1 MLTTADKF
9 WIAALFVG
17 ANVIRSQYGIDFGLT
32 DDIAAN
38 LIQGIGAALVW
49 AIPNKAGAK

>member
-1 MLTTADKF
+1 MLTTMDKF
-9 WIAALFVG
+9 WVAALFVA
-17 ANVIRSQYGIDFGLT
+17 ANVIRSKYGIDFGLT

-49 AIPNKAGAK
+49 VWPNKVEK

>member
-17 ANVIRSQYGIDFGLT
+17 ANVIRSKFGIDFGLT

-49 AIPNKAGAK
+49 FVPNRATK

>member
-9 WIAALFVG
+9 WVAALFVA
-17 ANVIRSQYGIDFGLT
+17 ANIVRSKYGIDFGLT

-38 LIQGIGAALVW
+38 LIQGIGAGLIWLV
-49 AIPNKAGAK
+49 PNKKAA